1 MNRLQ
6 RLPEITDHV
15 LSGLKADDRA
25 KHRIL
30 LAASGSQ
37 ATGGMHQKTVRF
49 RTVVTLCS
57 LSVLLVLMCVLISYQ
72 SRAQQP
78 ADLQVIPAGS
88 HRNTAPVNLQQVIL
102 EASELLPED

>member
-25 KHRIL
+25 KHKIL
-30 LAASGSQ
+30 LAASDSR
-37 ATGGMHQKTVRF
+37 APGGIRQKTVRF

-72 SRAQQP
+72 SSSQQP

-88 HRNTAPVNLQQVIL
+88 HRNAAPVNLQPVIL
-102 EASELLPED
+102 EASELLADD

>member
-37 ATGGMHQKTVRF
+37 APGGMHQKTVRF

-72 SRAQQP
+72 SRAQQRYTVLGKP
-78 ADLQVIPAGS
+78 EE
-88 HRNTAPVNLQQVIL
+88 RPVKLIERL
-102 EASELLPED
+102 EKQNRRRRR